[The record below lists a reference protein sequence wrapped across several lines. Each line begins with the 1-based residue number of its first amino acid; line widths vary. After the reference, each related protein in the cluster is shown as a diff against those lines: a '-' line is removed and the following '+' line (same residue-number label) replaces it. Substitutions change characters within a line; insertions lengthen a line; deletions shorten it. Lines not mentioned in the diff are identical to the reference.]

1 MHGYKWPINC
11 TRTRRDGSGAIDI
24 VEFRL
29 GMAAIGLKLD
39 NIAVEQLVM
48 YMDSDN
54 DGTLDKQEFCAKMD
68 ALLEEEST
76 TGSAVLSTLIAHLA
90 RTNQDAVQFF
100 RELDTDDMRAL
111 IM

>member
-1 MHGYKWPINC
+1 
-11 TRTRRDGSGAIDI
+11 
-24 VEFRL
+24 
-29 GMAAIGLKLD
+29 MAAIGLKLD

-90 RTNQDAVQFF
+90 RTGQVHDAFPYNP
-100 RELDTDDMRAL
+100 
-111 IM
+111 

>member
-1 MHGYKWPINC
+1 
-11 TRTRRDGSGAIDI
+11 
-24 VEFRL
+24 
-29 GMAAIGLKLD
+29 MAAIGLKLD

-90 RTNQDAVQFF
+90 RTGQDAAQFF